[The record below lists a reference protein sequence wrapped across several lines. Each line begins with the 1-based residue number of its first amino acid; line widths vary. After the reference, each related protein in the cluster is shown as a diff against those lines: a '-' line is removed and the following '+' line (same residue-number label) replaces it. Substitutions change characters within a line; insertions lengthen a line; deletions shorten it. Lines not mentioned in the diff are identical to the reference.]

1 VSEVASSKLLP
12 VVDALNMFT
21 DRWGEG
27 NRQKNARRDLKGWSN
42 ADRLAQ
48 SMTDHSQPSLAIFS
62 GHPAFDKP
70 LHVGRPNIGDRSRFL
85 ERVDDILDSHWLT
98 NSGPYEQAFERRV
111 REFCGVR
118 ECVATCNGTIAL
130 ELLMRAV
137 GMKGEVIVPSYTFVA
152 TAHALQWQE
161 IRPVFCDVDPQTHTL
176 DPVRVRE
183 LITPNTTGIV
193 GVHLWGQPCDIDA
206 LEEIAQEHSLELI
219 FDASHALG
227 STYHGKPIG
236 GFGRAEVF
244 SFHAT
249 KVLNTLEGGAIVT
262 DDPALAEKLRLMRNF
277 GFESK
282 DQVVYLGSNGK
293 MNEISAAM
301 GLTGFDSLDDFIE
314 RNRVNF
320 EDYRKQIEPL
330 KGISFLPMPE
340 GERGNYHY
348 VVVVVDPERAGLTR
362 DELIKV
368 LEKENILA
376 RRYFYPGVHK
386 MEPYR
391 SGQPMA
397 GLVLPVTDQLSATVM
412 TLPTGQA
419 VDSETI
425 ERIGGIVRM
434 ALANAESVRKRL
446 AE

>member
-1 VSEVASSKLLP
+1 
-12 VVDALNMFT
+12 
-21 DRWGEG
+21 
-27 NRQKNARRDLKGWSN
+27 
-42 ADRLAQ
+42 
-48 SMTDHSQPSLAIFS
+48 MTVYSLQSLAIF
-62 GHPAFDKP
+62 GGNPAFAEP
-70 LHVGRPNIGDRSRFL
+70 LHVGRPNIGERNRFL
-85 ERVDDILDSHWLT
+85 ERVGDIFDRRWLT

-111 REFCGVR
+111 RKFCGVR
-118 ECVATCNGTIAL
+118 ECIATCNGTIAL

-137 GMKGEVIVPSYTFVA
+137 GMQGEVIVPSYTFVA

-193 GVHLWGQPCDIDA
+193 GVHLWGQPCDIKS
-206 LEEIAQEHSLELI
+206 LEAIAQEHNLQLI

-227 STYHGKPIG
+227 CTYQGKSIG

-249 KVLNTLEGGAIVT
+249 KVLNTFEGGAIVT
-262 DDPALAEKLRLMRNF
+262 DDPALAKKLRLMRNF

-282 DQVVYLGSNGK
+282 DRVVYLGSNGK
-293 MNEISAAM
+293 MNEVCAAM
-301 GLTGFDSLDDFIE
+301 GLTGFESLDGFIE
-314 RNRVNF
+314 RNRANF
-320 EDYRKQIEPL
+320 EAYRKQLEPL
-330 KGISFLPMPE
+330 NGISLLQPRT
-340 GERGNYHY
+340 GERSNHHY

-368 LEKENILA
+368 LEKENVLA
-376 RRYFYPGVHK
+376 RRYFYPGAHN

-397 GLVLPVTDQLSATVM
+397 GLVLPVTDKLSATVM

-419 VDSETI
+419 VDSEAI
-425 ERIGGIVRM
+425 ERIGDIVQM
-434 ALANAESVRKRL
+434 ALANAESVRERL

>member
-1 VSEVASSKLLP
+1 
-12 VVDALNMFT
+12 
-21 DRWGEG
+21 
-27 NRQKNARRDLKGWSN
+27 
-42 ADRLAQ
+42 
-48 SMTDHSQPSLAIFS
+48 MTVYSLQSLAIF
-62 GHPAFDKP
+62 GGNPAFAEP
-70 LHVGRPNIGDRSRFL
+70 LHVGRPNIGERNRFL
-85 ERVDDILDSHWLT
+85 ERVGDIFDRRWLT

-111 REFCGVR
+111 RKFCGVR
-118 ECVATCNGTIAL
+118 ECIATCNGTIAL

-137 GMKGEVIVPSYTFVA
+137 GMQGEVIVPSYTFVA

-193 GVHLWGQPCDIDA
+193 GVHLWGQPCDIKS
-206 LEEIAQEHSLELI
+206 LEAIAQEHNLQLI

-227 STYHGKPIG
+227 CTYQGKSIG

-249 KVLNTLEGGAIVT
+249 KVLNTFEGGAIVT
-262 DDPALAEKLRLMRNF
+262 DDPALAKKLRLMRNF

-282 DQVVYLGSNGK
+282 DRVVYLGSNGK
-293 MNEISAAM
+293 MNEVCAAM
-301 GLTGFDSLDDFIE
+301 GLTGFESLDGFIE
-314 RNRVNF
+314 RNRANF
-320 EDYRKQIEPL
+320 EAYRKQLEPL
-330 KGISFLPMPE
+330 NGISLLQPRT
-340 GERGNYHY
+340 GERSNHHY

-368 LEKENILA
+368 LEKENVLA
-376 RRYFYPGVHK
+376 RRYFYPGAHN

-391 SGQPMA
+391 SAQPMA
-397 GLVLPVTDQLSATVM
+397 GLVLPVTDKLSATVM

-419 VDSETI
+419 VDSEAI
-425 ERIGGIVRM
+425 ERIGDIVQM
-434 ALANAESVRKRL
+434 ALANAESVRERL